1 MNEWISDTGFSL
13 KDARPRGDS
22 LEIGYASGI
31 TKNDKIH
38 SLVNTLRCNMLALSL
53 IDRISEPPAGEKKE
67 KNRYI
72 QWFFFKTNS
81 TTQTTQL
88 RDEYIYATKYPLITI
103 EAREKRLI

>member
-53 IDRISEPPAGEKKE
+53 IDRISEVAPAHAPAGGKK
-67 KNRYI
+67 
-72 QWFFFKTNS
+72 
-81 TTQTTQL
+81 
-88 RDEYIYATKYPLITI
+88 
-103 EAREKRLI
+103 REE